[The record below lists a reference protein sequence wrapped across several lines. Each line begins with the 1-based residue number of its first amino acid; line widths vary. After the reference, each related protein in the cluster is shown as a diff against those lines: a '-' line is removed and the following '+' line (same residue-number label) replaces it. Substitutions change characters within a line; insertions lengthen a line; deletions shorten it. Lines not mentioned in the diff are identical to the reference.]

1 MKEVRTLIRFTYKN
15 KFKNIRYNDK
25 SNNNLVSRYKLK
37 SIRIVM
43 IYWKLDRKIKH
54 GDNLRVFEIV
64 VKVLFKIV
72 LCLKIY

>member
-54 GDNLRVFEIV
+54 GDKLRVFEIV

>member
-1 MKEVRTLIRFTYKN
+1 LKEVRTLIRFTYEN

-54 GDNLRVFEIV
+54 GDKLRVFEIV

>member
-1 MKEVRTLIRFTYKN
+1 LKEVRTLIRFTYKN

-54 GDNLRVFEIV
+54 GDKLRVFEIV

>member
-1 MKEVRTLIRFTYKN
+1 LKEVRTLIRFTYKN

-25 SNNNLVSRYKLK
+25 SNNILVSRYKLK

-54 GDNLRVFEIV
+54 GDKLRVFEIV